1 MKAVRQEDCYDL
13 TNEELM
19 DRFYEGDVEAFG
31 ILADRLRPSLMGQ
44 AIGHLPRHL
53 AGRRELAE
61 DCVQQ
66 TMIKAVITKNRKEIH
81 WQPARGKVSTWIG
94 TILRNTITSY
104 LRSRQSKIPVSS
116 DLSEPVGD
124 SSQRPENRIVDY
136 RLQAERNRRDQ
147 EHRCARWREIV
158 NKLPQETG
166 SMVRLQLQGKSHRE
180 ISKQLG
186 VARSTVTYRIKTATA
201 RLRNMAVA

>member
-1 MKAVRQEDCYDL
+1 MKAVRQEDRYDS

-44 AIGHLPRHL
+44 ALGHLPQHL

-61 DCVQQ
+61 DFVQQ
-66 TMIKAVITKNRKEIH
+66 ALIKVVITKNRKEIH
-81 WQPARGKVSTWIG
+81 WQPSRGKASTWIG
-94 TILRNTITSY
+94 TILRNTIRSY

-116 DLSEPVGD
+116 DLSDRAGD
-124 SSQRPENRIVDY
+124 FSQRPENRIVDY
-136 RLQAERNRRDQ
+136 RQQAEHRRRDT
-147 EHRCARWREIV
+147 EIRCARWREIV
-158 NKLPQETG
+158 NKLPRETG

-180 ISKQLG
+180 ISRQLG